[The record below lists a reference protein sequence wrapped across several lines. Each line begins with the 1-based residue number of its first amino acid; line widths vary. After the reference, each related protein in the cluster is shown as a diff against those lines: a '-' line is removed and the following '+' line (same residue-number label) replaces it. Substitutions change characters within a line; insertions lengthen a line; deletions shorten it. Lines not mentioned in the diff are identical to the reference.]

1 MCRPLCSHLRT
12 ASSHQ
17 RRQPLQRSGTRGPR
31 PAGIARFRQGS
42 PRFCM
47 VSALCCQGAKAP
59 IQHRRHQKHG
69 DLKIVQT
76 LRTKPAHSLLRTRQ
90 RCLPG
95 NINNSQG
102 AAENSGFVRLRPV
115 RIQKAQ
121 EGPVAMAGGSLNSIK
136 LSNPHIADSCVRAP
150 RGPPAA
156 QKDPLPFQVLSA
168 QCLCRGLSAA
178 PRCFCRYSAL
188 LPVPQNVALAAYR
201 LCVPGRCVPA
211 FMPARTP

>member
-1 MCRPLCSHLRT
+1 MAWDGIEFPSVDRWKNRKVPTKIPTKRKVSPFCCVFTAAQQAPWSTPARARLWQLCRPLCSHLRT

-17 RRQPLQRSGTRGPR
+17 RQQPLQRSGTRRPR

-95 NINNSQG
+95 NINNRQG
-102 AAENSGFVRLRPV
+102 AAENSGFVRLRP
-115 RIQKAQ
+115 
-121 EGPVAMAGGSLNSIK
+121 
-136 LSNPHIADSCVRAP
+136 P
-150 RGPPAA
+150 RPA
-156 QKDPLPFQVLSA
+156 
-168 QCLCRGLSAA
+168 
-178 PRCFCRYSAL
+178 
-188 LPVPQNVALAAYR
+188 
-201 LCVPGRCVPA
+201 
-211 FMPARTP
+211 TP